1 MQSVFKAFRVLE
13 SFSSATPELTFTEI
27 VKATGLGRTNT
38 HKILKTLVSLNCL
51 AQTQPGDPYRL
62 GPKLFELGSQ
72 YLAQLNL
79 RRVAVPFLVKL
90 AEEFQGTVYLCIE
103 NNGEALCLERI
114 DGPSQV
120 KVTVLERGGRLPLH
134 AGAAPLA
141 LLSGMDNESIE
152 SLMKQKGFKKFTDH
166 TLQNLTDLLKEIEL
180 IRKRG
185 YSVSWEDVTMGVAS
199 FGAPVCD
206 SSGEVIGAISI
217 GGLLLQ
223 YHGRKKQ
230 YFIDLLIKTAEKIS
244 KKLGHNINTR
254 NSGLAT

>member
-1 MQSVFKAFRVLE
+1 MQSVLKAFKVLE
-13 SFSSATPELTFTEI
+13 SFSITTPELKFSQI
-27 VKATGLGRTNT
+27 VDTTGLGKTNT
-38 HKILKTLVSLNCL
+38 HKLLKTLVSLNCI
-51 AQTQPGDPYRL
+51 AQTHPRGPYRL
-62 GPKLFELGSQ
+62 GPKLFELGNQ
-72 YLAQLNL
+72 YVPHLNL

-90 AEEFQGTVYLCIE
+90 AEEFEGTAYLCIE

-152 SLMKQKGFKKFTDH
+152 SLMKQKGFKKFTGH
-166 TLQNLTDLLKEIEL
+166 TLQNLTDLLEEIEL

-185 YSVSWEDVTMGVAS
+185 YSVSWEDVTIGVAS
-199 FGAPVCD
+199 FGAPICD
-206 SSGEVIGAISI
+206 FSGEVIGAISI

-223 YHGRKKQ
+223 YQGRKKQ

-244 KKLGHNINTR
+244 KKLGYDPNTR
-254 NSGLAT
+254 NP